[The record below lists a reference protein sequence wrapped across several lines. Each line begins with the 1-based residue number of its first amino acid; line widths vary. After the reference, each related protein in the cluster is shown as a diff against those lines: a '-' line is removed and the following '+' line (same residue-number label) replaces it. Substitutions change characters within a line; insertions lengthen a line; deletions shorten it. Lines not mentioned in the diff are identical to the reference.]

1 MAKLTYADIIER
13 DQRAQALA
21 ELGLR
26 FELIDTPRLMTRLV
40 DLVAPEHLDLLA
52 ESSSILGE
60 DGYWLAESESAR
72 RKLIKGAYELHRFKG
87 TPWAIREIIRRLGF
101 GEVTL
106 IEGLNRRTYN
116 GETKYDGVYVYGSP
130 THWAHYRVIMANA
143 ITNDQAA
150 LLRKTLRAFAPAR
163 CVLESLDYM
172 AAALR
177 YNAKTTYNGNFNYG
191 TA

>member
-13 DQRAQALA
+13 DQRARALA

-26 FELIDTPRLMTRLV
+26 YGQIDTTRLMTRLV
-40 DLVAPEHLDLLA
+40 DLIAPEHLELLA
-52 ESSSILGE
+52 EARSILGE
-60 DGYWLAESESAR
+60 DGYWLAESETAR
-72 RKLIKGAYELHRFKG
+72 RILIKGAYELHRKKG

-116 GETKYDGVYVYGSP
+116 GETTFDGVYVYGSP
-130 THWAHYRVIMANA
+130 TYWAHYRVVMANA
-143 ITNDQAA
+143 ITNDQAI
-150 LLRKTLRAFAPAR
+150 LLRKTLHAFAPAR

-177 YNAKTTYNGNFNYG
+177 YNGRVTYDGNFNYG

>member
-1 MAKLTYADIIER
+1 MAKLTYAAIIER
-13 DQRAQALA
+13 DQRAKALA
-21 ELGLR
+21 DLGLR
-26 FELIDTPRLMTRLV
+26 YNDIDTSRIMTQLV
-40 DLVAPEHLDLLA
+40 DLIAPEHLDLLA

-60 DGYWLAESESAR
+60 DGYWLAESEAAR
-72 RKLIKGAYELHRFKG
+72 RKLIKGAYALHRKKG

-101 GEVTL
+101 GEVIL

-116 GETKYDGVYVYGSP
+116 GESKFDGVYVYGSP
-130 THWAHYRVIMANA
+130 THWAHYRVVMQNI

-163 CVLESLDYM
+163 CVLESLDYT

-177 YNAKTTYNGNFNYG
+177 YNGKATHNGNFNYG